1 MKLEYLGVVPWYG
14 LFFLVLVKATS
25 FACGQIDADVEC
37 EGTLLREREQRT
49 FYLSIFDSREI
60 LPGDRYD
67 TSRERE

>member
-1 MKLEYLGVVPWYG
+1 MACFS
-14 LFFLVLVKATS
+14 LFWLRRLS